1 MRIVIDH
8 YYHFAAELL
17 LGSWRTYA
25 TLDPNISPLGETVLP
40 PPRRI
45 WFLHQTTSEWSDQQ
59 PLYCFQLIICRRD
72 GPRFNPTILFACFP
86 SASLLYPNDFDD
98 FTNITRSAQPKA
110 FMLERALLADRSAA
124 FRGEWTGP
132 TARTV
137 ANALHVG
144 EASRWW
150 WEPIRRQVLRFSGVS
165 DEVINRSLEGF
176 GAADPAIPLQPHIV
190 GPEIA
195 DYQPLEPAGD
205 YAPVIT
211 YISRQRSRRHLT
223 ASSHAELVKALE
235 DRAERLGW
243 NLLIVEAENLSKEEQ
258 FALAGKTTVCSI
270 EQEFERLLIVVRLC
284 LVCMVM
290 VSAICYGCQP
300 HLVQR

>member
-1 MRIVIDH
+1 
-8 YYHFAAELL
+8 
-17 LGSWRTYA
+17 
-25 TLDPNISPLGETVLP
+25 
-40 PPRRI
+40 
-45 WFLHQTTSEWSDQQ
+45 
-59 PLYCFQLIICRRD
+59 
-72 GPRFNPTILFACFP
+72 
-86 SASLLYPNDFDD
+86 
-98 FTNITRSAQPKA
+98 
-110 FMLERALLADRSAA
+110 MLERALLADRSAA
-124 FRGEWTGP
+124 FRGEWTAP

-137 ANALHVG
+137 ANALYVG

-165 DEVINRSLEGF
+165 DEVINRNLEGF
-176 GAADPAIPLQPHIV
+176 GAADPAIPIQPHIV

-223 ASSHAELVKALE
+223 SDSHAELVKALE

-243 NLLIVEAENLSKEEQ
+243 ILLIVEAEYLSKEEQ

-270 EQEFERLLIVVRLC
+270 K
-284 LVCMVM
+284 
-290 VSAICYGCQP
+290 YGCVWILNTRVQIMLGVHGNGLS
-300 HLVQR
+300 HLLWMPATPRSAVIEMFYPGSFARDCMISPIGFLFVQANLKALFNRPMDRPCPWYSSLCYST